1 MQTADYPWLQTPIF
15 EEKRKVQRLVLSANI
30 KHYNNRIVDF
40 FSPQLHGCAC
50 SLQSFF
56 SAQFQNKLESDPFR
70 VHLLPHLFTVR
81 TPLFCFH
88 PVSQTEVSNTLKSV
102 SFKSCELDP
111 IRASLLFNYLPYL
124 LSAITVIGKASL
136 RVVAYSADS
145 I

>member
-40 FSPQLHGCAC
+40 FFFPATRLCLFS
-50 SLQSFF
+50 SFF

-111 IRASLLFNYLPYL
+111 IRASLLSNYLPYL
-124 LSAITVIGKASL
+124 LSAITVIGNASL